1 MFSFLA
7 PVSSQ
12 GLLQASA
19 ASTAQDGTLSAYK
32 GGGGSFGGHGASRSF
47 GSASVD
53 GIKAASGRY
62 NEASLSNAWREALL
76 SMSNSAW
83 EAERAEAEAARTFND
98 AQVRR
103 QLEYNAAE
111 AQKNRVFQQMS
122 ANKAMRFSAAEA
134 QKNRDFQERLSN
146 TAYQRAVSD
155 MRAAGINPILAYTQG
170 GASTASGATG
180 MSSAASGSAAS
191 GGAASAVKAN
201 IAAGKAADQS
211 LILGL
216 LEAAAGL
223 LGGVLNSA
231 TSVFRS
237 VSDVKRAQISASSSS
252 AKSRAIAQALGSL
265 FG

>member
-1 MFSFLA
+1 MFMF

-12 GLLQASA
+12 GLRQASA
-19 ASTAQDGTLSAYK
+19 ASTAQDGSLSAFK
-32 GGGGSFGGHGASRSF
+32 GGGGSFGGHGASRTFDS
-47 GSASVD
+47 SSD

-62 NEASLSNAWREALL
+62 NDASLSNAWREALL

-111 AQKNRVFQQMS
+111 AQKNRLFQQSS
-122 ANKAMRFSAAEA
+122 ADKAMRFSAAEA

-170 GASTASGATG
+170 GATTASGAAGT
-180 MSSAASGSAAS
+180 SSAASGSAAT
-191 GGAASAVKAN
+191 GGAASAVKAD
-201 IAAGKAADQS
+201 IAAGKTADQQL
-211 LILGL
+211 LISI
-216 LEAAAGL
+216 LEAAGKL

-231 TSVFRS
+231 TRYLKV
-237 VSDVKRAQISASSSS
+237 
-252 AKSRAIAQALGSL
+252 
-265 FG
+265 